1 MNNNNNNSNNNSNN
15 SNKDKLINYHD
26 YELKHGFSKKIR
38 KFYIEIS
45 DIETGNNMIVY
56 LDREDYKEIGQ
67 TIVENS
73 SRYPDI

>member
-1 MNNNNNNSNNNSNN
+1 MSNN
-15 SNKDKLINYHD
+15 KDELINTHD
-26 YELKHGFSKKIR
+26 CELRHGFNKRIR

-73 SRYPDI
+73 SKYPNI